1 MEQVNVVVDAVR
13 TFLVQLSGFL
23 PKLLAAMVILI
34 AGWMI
39 AKMFNFIVVRGLK
52 AINFNVITEAAG
64 MDKFLRQGGI
74 KKTTID
80 ILGILI
86 YWLVILGTLLV
97 TFNTLGLGVVSE
109 LFRSIVQFVPNVI
122 VAILILA
129 IGLYFARFV
138 DNVVVAYS
146 RNIGAEDA
154 ELVGRVARYAI
165 MVFVFVISL
174 KQVQVGGDILDKTFL
189 ILIAGIVTALAIS
202 FGLGGQKWAATQL
215 EKFMKDIGK
224 KS

>member
-13 TFLVQLSGFL
+13 MFLVQLSGFL

-52 AINFNVITEAAG
+52 AISFNVITEAAG

-146 RNIGAEDA
+146 RNIGVEDA
-154 ELVGRVARYAI
+154 ELVGRMARYAI

>member
-13 TFLVQLSGFL
+13 TFLVQLSAFL
-23 PKLLAAMVILI
+23 PKLLAAVVILI

-39 AKMFNFIVVRGLK
+39 AKMFNFIVIRGLK
-52 AINFNVITEAAG
+52 AISFNVITEAAG

-146 RNIGAEDA
+146 RNIGVEDA
-154 ELVGRVARYAI
+154 ELVGRMARYAI